1 MKNNSQV
8 TSIFLLPNLA
18 WETQTLSKIGILA
31 KRLDELD
38 LLDDLVYR
46 PRACGD
52 LVSDGFCL
60 RVQVRDPCQELAGHL
75 RGQLLREA

>member
-8 TSIFLLPNLA
+8 TRIFLLPNLA

-38 LLDDLVYR
+38 LRNFPISV
-46 PRACGD
+46 C
-52 LVSDGFCL
+52 V
-60 RVQVRDPCQELAGHL
+60 
-75 RGQLLREA
+75 